1 MLVVFSHVT
10 DHRAKQATI
19 DFLCSFQMYS
29 PKYSK
34 AQSCAYF
41 CSKNV
46 LVALNTLYIFIAL
59 VLISVTVY
67 AKVSAK
73 ITSLPILGGVIA
85 CGVFLLLIAIMGV
98 VGAIR
103 HSQVILFFYMIIMAL
118 LFIVQMSVSIGAVA
132 VSHEQQSKLME
143 AGWKRMSPD
152 MKSDIQILK
161 DCCGFK
167 NQTLTPSDDHMG
179 HPNCDDLKCC
189 TNKAPKCLSC
199 DTCYDKLENVVNH
212 LLKVAG
218 GIGLFFSFTL
228 LLGVCLTKRVRN
240 RQQKPYLD

>member
-1 MLVVFSHVT
+1 
-10 DHRAKQATI
+10 
-19 DFLCSFQMYS
+19 MYS

-46 LVALNTLYIFIAL
+46 LVALNSLYIFIAL
-59 VLISVTVY
+59 VLICVAVY

-85 CGVFLLLIAIMGV
+85 CGVFLLLVAIMGV

-118 LFIVQMSVSIGAVA
+118 LFIIQMSVSIGAIA

-143 AGWKRMSPD
+143 AGWSRMSD
-152 MKSDIQILK
+152 KMKNEIQEIK

-167 NQTLTPSDDHMG
+167 NRTLTPNDPKMG
-179 HPNCDDLKCC
+179 HPNCDELKCC
-189 TNKAPKCLSC
+189 TNQSPQCLTC
-199 DTCYDKLENVVNH
+199 ETCYNKLEDVVNH

-218 GIGLFFSFTL
+218 GVGLFFSFTL
-228 LLGVCLTKRVRN
+228 LFGVYMACRYRN
-240 RQQKPYLD
+240 QKDPRANPGAFL

>member
-1 MLVVFSHVT
+1 
-10 DHRAKQATI
+10 
-19 DFLCSFQMYS
+19 MYS

-59 VLISVTVY
+59 VLICVAVY

-85 CGVFLLLIAIMGV
+85 CGVFLLLVAIMGV
-98 VGAIR
+98 AGAVR

-118 LFIVQMSVSIGAVA
+118 LFIIQMSVSIGAIA
-132 VSHEQQSKLME
+132 VSHEQQSNLME
-143 AGWKRMSPD
+143 AGWSRMSPD
-152 MKSDIQILK
+152 LKTKIQTIK

-167 NQTLTPSDDHMG
+167 NRNLTSGDMG
-179 HPNCDDLKCC
+179 HPKC
-189 TNKAPKCLSC
+189 NKLPCCAKDAPEHVDTCPSC
-199 DTCYDKLENVVNH
+199 PTCYDKLENVVNH

-218 GIGLFFSFTL
+218 GVGLFFSFTL
-228 LLGVCLTKRVRN
+228 LFGVYMSCRYRN
-240 RQQKPYLD
+240 QKDPRANPGAFL